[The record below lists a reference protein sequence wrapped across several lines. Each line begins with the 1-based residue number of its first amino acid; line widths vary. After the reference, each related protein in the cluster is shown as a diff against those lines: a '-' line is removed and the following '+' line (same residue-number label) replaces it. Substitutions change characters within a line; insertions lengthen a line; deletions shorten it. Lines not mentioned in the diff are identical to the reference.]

1 MITASTLTH
10 SSEPDLVDGSLA
22 KTSSITSIAT
32 SSSPRHQR
40 LRLLH
45 HSPQLQ
51 HQRLH
56 QHLPQ
61 VPRLLQVQ
69 FLLLLRGR
77 RWCRE
82 SVTP

>member
-22 KTSSITSIAT
+22 KTCSITSIAT

-56 QHLPQ
+56 LPQ

>member
-1 MITASTLTH
+1 MIMASTLTH
-10 SSEPDLVDGSLA
+10 SSEPDLVDESLA
-22 KTSSITSIAT
+22 KTCSITSIAT

-51 HQRLH
+51 HQRL
-56 QHLPQ
+56 PQ
-61 VPRLLQVQ
+61 VPRLLQLQ
-69 FLLLLRGR
+69 FLLRGR

>member
-1 MITASTLTH
+1 MITASTLMH
-10 SSEPDLVDGSLA
+10 SSELDLVDGSLA
-22 KTSSITSIAT
+22 KTCSITSIAT

-51 HQRLH
+51 HQR
-56 QHLPQ
+56 QHLRLLQ
-61 VPRLLQVQ
+61 VPRLLRL
-69 FLLLLRGR
+69 LLLLRGR

-82 SVTP
+82 SATP